1 MNKFSKGLLLSLA
14 LVYSHEILAT
24 ERLVVWEDVGR
35 ASTIS
40 SAVKDFEKI
49 YDCDVDVLE
58 KPMYHQV
65 ELLEKQG
72 PKGEGPDVVVLASD
86 MVGVAKDK
94 NLISQIHFMQVEN
107 SQYLPNSIAS
117 VTFDGELYSVPKT
130 IETLILFYNKDLLKE
145 PPSTLEEYVDLSK
158 KLRKKGKYGLL
169 AKWELFYTTY
179 ALMHGYGAYIFRTD
193 NDGTINLNSYGL
205 DTDGAV
211 ESLKVLRKMSK
222 ADLVYDCLSGVD
234 GYNRMYELFSSKKAI
249 AVINGP
255 WAIEDYLKA
264 GINFGITTL
273 PTLPNGNPMAGFLGI
288 KGYSISKWSTHKDLA
303 EDFLRF
309 INEHKYALLRY
320 KESRQV
326 PPIISVLQDPSL
338 ANDELI
344 QVIAQQSVHAVNM
357 PSIPEMSYV
366 WSVMDKAIWKVIHAG
381 LPIDHIL
388 EDARKDIESYIQ
400 TRIKD
405 NYKSKDH
412 YLLDNLKKDFNFYLN

>member
-388 EDARKDIESYIQ
+388 EDERKDIESYIQ

-405 NYKSKDH
+405 N
-412 YLLDNLKKDFNFYLN
+412 

>member
-35 ASTIS
+35 ASTIA

-326 PPIISVLQDPSL
+326 PPVISVLQDPSL

-366 WSVMDKAIWKVIHAG
+366 WSVMDKAIWKVTHAE

-400 TRIKD
+400 TRIK
-405 NYKSKDH
+405 N
-412 YLLDNLKKDFNFYLN
+412 N

>member
-205 DTDGAV
+205 YTDGAV

-326 PPIISVLQDPSL
+326 PPVISVLQDPSL

-405 NYKSKDH
+405 N
-412 YLLDNLKKDFNFYLN
+412 

>member
-130 IETLILFYNKDLLKE
+130 IETLILFYNKALLKE

-405 NYKSKDH
+405 N
-412 YLLDNLKKDFNFYLN
+412 

>member
-35 ASTIS
+35 ASTIA

-94 NLISQIHFMQVEN
+94 NLISQIHFMPVEN

-405 NYKSKDH
+405 N
-412 YLLDNLKKDFNFYLN
+412 

>member
-35 ASTIS
+35 ASTIA

-130 IETLILFYNKDLLKE
+130 IETLILFYNKDFLKE

-273 PTLPNGNPMAGFLGI
+273 PNLPNGNPMAGFLGI

-405 NYKSKDH
+405 N
-412 YLLDNLKKDFNFYLN
+412 

>member
-14 LVYSHEILAT
+14 LVYSHEILVT

-35 ASTIS
+35 ASTIA

-405 NYKSKDH
+405 N
-412 YLLDNLKKDFNFYLN
+412 

>member
-58 KPMYHQV
+58 KPMNHQV

-405 NYKSKDH
+405 N
-412 YLLDNLKKDFNFYLN
+412 

>member
-35 ASTIS
+35 ASTIA

-179 ALMHGYGAYIFRTD
+179 TLMHGYGAYIFRTD

-405 NYKSKDH
+405 N
-412 YLLDNLKKDFNFYLN
+412 

>member
-366 WSVMDKAIWKVIHAG
+366 WSVMDKAIWKVTHAE

-400 TRIKD
+400 TRIK
-405 NYKSKDH
+405 N
-412 YLLDNLKKDFNFYLN
+412 N

>member
-1 MNKFSKGLLLSLA
+1 MNKFSRGLMLSLA
-14 LVYSHEILAT
+14 LIYSHETLAT
-24 ERLVVWEDVGR
+24 EKLIVWEDVGR
-35 ASTIS
+35 ASTIAT
-40 SAVKDFEKI
+40 AVKDFETI
-49 YDCDVDVLE
+49 YDCKVEVRE

-94 NLISQIHFMQVEN
+94 NLITPVHFMQVETN
-107 SQYLPNSIAS
+107 QYLPNSIAS

-130 IETLILFYNKDLLKE
+130 IETLIVFYNKDLLPD
-145 PPSTLEEYVDLSK
+145 PPETLEEYVDLSK
-158 KLRKKGKYGLL
+158 KMRKKGKYGLL
-169 AKWELFYTTY
+169 AKWDLFYTTY

-205 DTDGAV
+205 DTPGAV
-211 ESLKVLRKMSK
+211 ESLKVLRKMSNN
-222 ADLVYDCLSGVD
+222 DLVYDYLSGID
-234 GYNRMYELFSSKKAI
+234 GYNRMYELFTSKKAL

-273 PTLPNGNPMAGFLGI
+273 PNLPNGNPMAGFLGT
-288 KGYSISKWSTHKDLA
+288 KGYSISKWSTHKELA

-309 INEHKYALLRY
+309 LNEHKYALLRY
-320 KESRQV
+320 KESRQI

-344 QVIAQQSVHAVNM
+344 QVIAQQSVQAVNM
-357 PSIPEMSYV
+357 PSAPEMSYV
-366 WSVMDKAIWKVIHAG
+366 WSAMDKAIWKVTHTE
-381 LPIDHIL
+381 LPISHIL
-388 EDARKDIESYIQ
+388 EDAKKDIGAYIQ
-400 TRIKD
+400 TRIK
-405 NYKSKDH
+405 N
-412 YLLDNLKKDFNFYLN
+412 N

>member
-35 ASTIS
+35 ASTIA

-405 NYKSKDH
+405 N
-412 YLLDNLKKDFNFYLN
+412 

>member
-388 EDARKDIESYIQ
+388 EVARKDIESYIQ

-405 NYKSKDH
+405 N
-412 YLLDNLKKDFNFYLN
+412 

>member
-35 ASTIS
+35 ASTIA

-273 PTLPNGNPMAGFLGI
+273 PTLPNGNPMAGFLGT

-326 PPIISVLQDPSL
+326 PPVISVLQDPSL

-357 PSIPEMSYV
+357 PSIPEMAEV
-366 WSVMDKAIWKVIHAG
+366 WVPMDSSLQLCLVGKQDVKSA
-381 LPIDHIL
+381 LD
-388 EDARKDIESYIQ
+388 DAVKLINQQIEAFRSQ
-400 TRIKD
+400 M
-405 NYKSKDH
+405 
-412 YLLDNLKKDFNFYLN
+412 

>member
-326 PPIISVLQDPSL
+326 PPVISVLQDPSL

-405 NYKSKDH
+405 N
-412 YLLDNLKKDFNFYLN
+412 

>member
-400 TRIKD
+400 TWIKD
-405 NYKSKDH
+405 N
-412 YLLDNLKKDFNFYLN
+412 

>member
-35 ASTIS
+35 ASTIA

-49 YDCDVDVLE
+49 YDCDVDVIE

-145 PPSTLEEYVDLSK
+145 PPTTLEEYVDLSK

-273 PTLPNGNPMAGFLGI
+273 PTLPNDNPMAGFLGT

-326 PPIISVLQDPSL
+326 PPVISVLQDPSL

-366 WSVMDKAIWKVIHAG
+366 WSVMDKAIRKVTHAE

-400 TRIKD
+400 TRIK
-405 NYKSKDH
+405 N
-412 YLLDNLKKDFNFYLN
+412 N

>member
-193 NDGTINLNSYGL
+193 NDGSINLNSYGL

-405 NYKSKDH
+405 N
-412 YLLDNLKKDFNFYLN
+412 

>member
-1 MNKFSKGLLLSLA
+1 MLSLA

-326 PPIISVLQDPSL
+326 PPVISVLQDPSL

-400 TRIKD
+400 TRSKD
-405 NYKSKDH
+405 N
-412 YLLDNLKKDFNFYLN
+412 

>member
-35 ASTIS
+35 ASTIA

-58 KPMYHQV
+58 KPMHHQV

-344 QVIAQQSVHAVNM
+344 QVIAQQSVHGVNM

-405 NYKSKDH
+405 N
-412 YLLDNLKKDFNFYLN
+412 

>member
-35 ASTIS
+35 ASTIA

-145 PPSTLEEYVDLSK
+145 PPTTLEEYVDLSK

-255 WAIEDYLKA
+255 LAIEDYLKA

-405 NYKSKDH
+405 N
-412 YLLDNLKKDFNFYLN
+412 

>member
-158 KLRKKGKYGLL
+158 KLRKKGKCGLL

-405 NYKSKDH
+405 N
-412 YLLDNLKKDFNFYLN
+412 

>member
-35 ASTIS
+35 ASTIA

-145 PPSTLEEYVDLSK
+145 PPTTLEEYVDLSK

-344 QVIAQQSVHAVNM
+344 QVIAQQYVHAVNM

-405 NYKSKDH
+405 N
-412 YLLDNLKKDFNFYLN
+412 

>member
-35 ASTIS
+35 ASTIA
-40 SAVKDFEKI
+40 SAVKAFEKI

-405 NYKSKDH
+405 N
-412 YLLDNLKKDFNFYLN
+412 

>member
-35 ASTIS
+35 ASTIA

-205 DTDGAV
+205 DSDGAV

-405 NYKSKDH
+405 N
-412 YLLDNLKKDFNFYLN
+412 

>member
-381 LPIDHIL
+381 LTIDHIL

-405 NYKSKDH
+405 N
-412 YLLDNLKKDFNFYLN
+412 

>member
-405 NYKSKDH
+405 N
-412 YLLDNLKKDFNFYLN
+412 

>member
-381 LPIDHIL
+381 LPIDYIL

-405 NYKSKDH
+405 N
-412 YLLDNLKKDFNFYLN
+412 

>member
-35 ASTIS
+35 ASTIA

-326 PPIISVLQDPSL
+326 PPVISVLQDPSL

-400 TRIKD
+400 TRSKD
-405 NYKSKDH
+405 N
-412 YLLDNLKKDFNFYLN
+412 

>member
-35 ASTIS
+35 ASTIA

-273 PTLPNGNPMAGFLGI
+273 PTLTNGNPMAGFLGI

-405 NYKSKDH
+405 N
-412 YLLDNLKKDFNFYLN
+412 

>member
-381 LPIDHIL
+381 LPIDRIL

-405 NYKSKDH
+405 N
-412 YLLDNLKKDFNFYLN
+412 

>member
-35 ASTIS
+35 ASTIA

-86 MVGVAKDK
+86 MVGMAKDK

-400 TRIKD
+400 TRIK
-405 NYKSKDH
+405 N
-412 YLLDNLKKDFNFYLN
+412 N

>member
-35 ASTIS
+35 ASTIE

-273 PTLPNGNPMAGFLGI
+273 PTLPNGNPMVGFLGT

-326 PPIISVLQDPSL
+326 PPVISVLQDPSL

-366 WSVMDKAIWKVIHAG
+366 WSVMDKAIWKVTHAE

-400 TRIKD
+400 TRIK
-405 NYKSKDH
+405 N
-412 YLLDNLKKDFNFYLN
+412 N

>member
-255 WAIEDYLKA
+255 WAIEDYLKS

-405 NYKSKDH
+405 N
-412 YLLDNLKKDFNFYLN
+412 

>member
-35 ASTIS
+35 ASTIA

-145 PPSTLEEYVDLSK
+145 PPTTLEEYVDLSK

-179 ALMHGYGAYIFRTD
+179 ALMNGYGAYIFRTD

-273 PTLPNGNPMAGFLGI
+273 PTLSNGNPMAGFLGT

-326 PPIISVLQDPSL
+326 PPVISVLQDPSL

-400 TRIKD
+400 TRIK
-405 NYKSKDH
+405 N
-412 YLLDNLKKDFNFYLN
+412 N